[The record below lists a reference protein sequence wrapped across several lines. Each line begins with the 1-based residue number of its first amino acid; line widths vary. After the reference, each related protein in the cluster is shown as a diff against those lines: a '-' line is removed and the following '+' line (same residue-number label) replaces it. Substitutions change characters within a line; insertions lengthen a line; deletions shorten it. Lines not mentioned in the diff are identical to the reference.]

1 MSFLS
6 FRSVPISCRAPLN
19 GGLVTIR
26 SACSRSREHSADRQS
41 PSPSS
46 RESVLPGMQAAH
58 ATGMP
63 GAGGRVTSNSIGRK
77 GWDSMLNRLGCG
89 FAQQEAM
96 SLDQRSA
103 A

>member
-1 MSFLS
+1 
-6 FRSVPISCRAPLN
+6 
-19 GGLVTIR
+19 
-26 SACSRSREHSADRQS
+26 
-41 PSPSS
+41 
-46 RESVLPGMQAAH
+46 MQAAH